1 MAVDPPRLPAAPLWL
16 AEAALQRQT
25 TLLDA
30 LGGGKDGAA
39 PPAFVAPPNPNP
51 AAAPV
56 PSTPT
61 APSPPGAS
69 PVPPPPVP
77 ASAERVSISPQA
89 SQQAQQAQNA
99 QQARAVTNGA
109 GNPMANPASPATA
122 GAPTSA
128 FAATVAAAV
137 AAARSAPAQALPA
150 IPWPSGGASPAVQQ
164 LVRSVLPQMAG
175 VPLRAAA
182 QQEWPAELAQQ
193 ALAGASPN
201 GKGGAPQGGLDDLGP
216 LIVWRVR
223 EGMVQTPAGPRAM
236 TVTLRVPAAMLA
248 PLEAAVARAGGIGI
262 APAGPLMVPVSQ
274 QQGAAAASGV
284 VALVLEA
291 PGATPL
297 RTSALLEVELQPLA
311 PAPSLAQPY
320 NEAALVYGRD
330 PLQPRQD
337 PWLHMAALQ
346 ASGQVPRED
355 ERITQAAKA
364 PCATPG
370 CPYAGRAPCEQPF
383 CLALREV
390 TPAAPMALKPGQ
402 PG

>member
-1 MAVDPPRLPAAPLWL
+1 MAVDPPRLPATQLWL

-39 PPAFVAPPNPNP
+39 APAFVAPPNPNP
-51 AAAPV
+51 TVSPA
-56 PSTPT
+56 PSTP
-61 APSPPGAS
+61 AAPPSPGAM
-69 PVPPPPVP
+69 PVPPPLPVP
-77 ASAERVSISPQA
+77 AAAERVSISPLA
-89 SQQAQQAQNA
+89 SQQAQQA
-99 QQARAVTNGA
+99 RAATNGA
-109 GNPMANPASPATA
+109 GNPILSAGPAAASAPA
-122 GAPTSA
+122 SA

-137 AAARSAPAQALPA
+137 ATVRSTQAQALPA
-150 IPWPSGGASPAVQQ
+150 IPWPTGGASPAVQQ

-182 QQEWPAELAQQ
+182 QQEWPTELAQQ

-201 GKGGAPQGGLDDLGP
+201 GKGAARQGGLEDLGP
-216 LIVWRVR
+216 LIAWRVR

-248 PLEAAVARAGGIGI
+248 PLEAAVARTGGIGI
-262 APAGPLMVPVSQ
+262 TPAGPLMVPLSQ
-274 QQGAAAASGV
+274 PQGAAVTSGV

-291 PGATPL
+291 PGETPL

-311 PAPSLAQPY
+311 PGPSQAQPY

-330 PLQPRQD
+330 QLQPRQD
-337 PWLHMAALQ
+337 PWLQMAALQ

-355 ERITQAAKA
+355 ERITQAAA

-390 TPAAPMALKPGQ
+390 TPAVPVGHQPPKEPG
-402 PG
+402 